1 MCATERAV
9 IRGGGSCGT
18 AGLDKASR
26 LVVLAVLLLVAAA
39 GALAV
44 DCPLARWCVDDH
56 CPRFFGLLFGVCE
69 PFGNGLGVLVIVLA
83 VYVLDP
89 RRRAAVW
96 RLLTMSLGAG
106 LAANV
111 VKMLVVRIRPHKFD
125 FQGTV
130 QDTFGQWLPLVSAG
144 SGRQSFPSAHTATA
158 VGLAVALSWLYPR
171 GRWLFAAFAVMVA
184 CQRMERGAHYL
195 SDTLCG
201 AAIGCLVA
209 TACLKS
215 RWLTARFDRL
225 EQRHEARFP
234 WTAES
239 AALVEDDG
247 STVVAAE
254 DQNRPRAA

>member
-1 MCATERAV
+1 MP
-9 IRGGGSCGT
+9 
-18 AGLDKASR
+18 L
-26 LVVLAVLLLVAAA
+26 LLLVAAA

-69 PFGNGLGVLVIVLA
+69 PFGNGLGVLLIVLA

-96 RLLTMSLGAG
+96 RVLTMSLGAG
-106 LAANV
+106 LAADV
-111 VKMLVVRIRPHKFD
+111 VKMLVVRVRPHKFD

-130 QDTFGQWLPLVSAG
+130 QDTFGQWLPLVSAE

-171 GRWLFAAFAVMVA
+171 GRWLFAALAVMVA
-184 CQRMERGAHYL
+184 CQRMEGGAHYL

-215 RWLTARFDRL
+215 NWLAARIDRL

-234 WTAES
+234 WTTES
-239 AALVEDDG
+239 AAFVEDDG
-247 STVVAAE
+247 STVVAA
-254 DQNRPRAA
+254 DGQSRPRAA